1 MSLIAEAADTGVA
14 AGDLSYGKVKFFR
27 DVASILEMKLLFL
40 MRGWTLY
47 LIRPMIFPLAIFFW
61 LRLLAPDD
69 PESAR
74 RIMTGAIIFG
84 FSMSTAN
91 LLAQQIMIDWFA
103 GRLKL
108 LITMPMSK
116 AAYAVGILAFAAV
129 QTFPTVGLLLG
140 LAAVAEIDFQ
150 LNWTF
155 FPMILLVLFVMS
167 GLTFIIVSF
176 APSQET
182 GSIMANLVGIVL
194 VVLSPVF
201 FTMDQAPIALE
212 WLGWVSP
219 MRYAADGMITSLSGG
234 SDVWREMLVMTCF
247 AVVTTVLGF
256 WKLRW
261 RQS

>member
-1 MSLIAEAADTGVA
+1 MSSIAKAAETGGA
-14 AGDLSYGKVKFFR
+14 AEDLSYGKVKFFR
-27 DVASILEMKLLFL
+27 DVAAILEMKLLFL
-40 MRGWTLY
+40 RRGWTLY
-47 LIRPMIFPLAIFFW
+47 LIRPMVFPLAIFFW

-69 PESAR
+69 PDSAR

-116 AAYAVGILAFAAV
+116 AAYAIGILGFAAV
-129 QTFPTVGLLLG
+129 QSFPMVGLLLG
-140 LAAVAEIDFQ
+140 LAAITDIDFQ

-155 FPMILLVLFVMS
+155 FPMIFLVLFVMG
-167 GLTFIIVSF
+167 GLTFIIVSL
-176 APSQET
+176 APNQES
-182 GSIMANLVGIVL
+182 GSIMANLAGVVL

-201 FTMDQAPIALE
+201 FTMEQAPLPLE

-219 MRYAADGMITSLSGG
+219 MRYAADGIITSLNGRN
-234 SDVWREMLVMTCF
+234 DVWRELAVMCGF
-247 AVVTTVLGF
+247 AAATISIGL

-261 RQS
+261 RQR

>member
-1 MSLIAEAADTGVA
+1 MSSVAKTVDNAVA
-14 AGDLSYGKVKFFR
+14 AEDLSYGKVKFFR

-40 MRGWTLY
+40 RRGWTLY
-47 LIRPMIFPLAIFFW
+47 LIRPMVFPLAIFFW

-69 PESAR
+69 PETAR

-84 FSMSTAN
+84 FSMTTAN

-129 QTFPTVGLLLG
+129 QSFPTVGLLLG
-140 LAAVAEIDFQ
+140 LAAVADIDFH

-155 FPMILLVLFVMS
+155 FPMIFLVLLVMG

-176 APSQET
+176 TPSQEA
-182 GSIMANLVGIVL
+182 GSIMANLAGVVL

-201 FTMDQAPIALE
+201 FTMDQAPLPLE

-219 MRYAADGMITSLSGG
+219 MRYAADGIITSLSGS
-234 SDVWREMLVMTCF
+234 SDVWRELTVMGGF
-247 AVVTTVLGF
+247 AFATITLGL
-256 WKLRW
+256 WKMRW
-261 RQS
+261 RQR

>member
-1 MSLIAEAADTGVA
+1 MTSLAKAADTGVA
-14 AGDLSYGKVKFFR
+14 AEDLSYGKVKFFR
-27 DVASILEMKLLFL
+27 DVTAILEMKLLFL

-47 LIRPMIFPLAIFFW
+47 LIRPIIFPLAIFFW

-69 PESAR
+69 PDSAR

-116 AAYAVGILAFAAV
+116 AAYAIGILCFAAV

-140 LAAVAEIDFQ
+140 LAAVAGIDFQ

-155 FPMILLVLFVMS
+155 FPMIFLVLFVMS

-176 APSQET
+176 APSQEA
-182 GSIMANLVGIVL
+182 GSIMANLAGVVL

-201 FTMDQAPIALE
+201 FTMEQAPLPLE

-219 MRYAADGMITSLSGG
+219 MRYAADGIITSLNGS
-234 SDVWREMLVMTCF
+234 SDVWRELVVMGGF
-247 AVVTTVLGF
+247 AAATITLGV
-256 WKLRW
+256 WKMRW
-261 RQS
+261 RQR

>member
-1 MSLIAEAADTGVA
+1 MSPVAKSVDNAVA
-14 AGDLSYGKVKFFR
+14 AEDLCYGKVKFFR
-27 DVASILEMKLLFL
+27 DVATILEMKLLFL

-47 LIRPMIFPLAIFFW
+47 LIRPIIFPLAIFFW

-69 PESAR
+69 PDSAR

-116 AAYAVGILAFAAV
+116 AAYAVGILGFAAV
-129 QTFPTVGLLLG
+129 QSFPSVGLLLG
-140 LAAVAEIDFQ
+140 LAAIADINFQ

-155 FPMILLVLFVMS
+155 FPMIILVLLVMS

-182 GSIMANLVGIVL
+182 GSIMGNLAGVVL

-201 FTMDQAPIALE
+201 FTMEQAPLPLQ

-219 MRYAADGMITSLSGG
+219 MRYAADGIITSLSGS
-234 SDVWREMLVMTCF
+234 SDVWRELTVMGGF
-247 AVVTTVLGF
+247 AAAMITLGV
-256 WKLRW
+256 WKMRW
-261 RQS
+261 RQR